1 MSSKLSKD
9 DLEVLLADKRYELI
23 SKVVNASVVKGERKW
38 TFSDM
43 LDKVFLDK
51 YLGIPIFLLIIWFM
65 FQFTYVISAPIMD
78 IISLFFLWIGKY
90 AYLMPNEILAS
101 FIKEGLIGGIGFIL
115 VFVAPIGF
123 LFFSIAVLEDSGYM
137 ARAAFVMDRIMF
149 RIGLTGRSF
158 IPMILGFGCNVP
170 AIMATRSIE
179 GEKDRLI
186 TILIN
191 PFISCTAR
199 LPIYVLF
206 AGAFFGNYAG
216 LAIWSMYLLGMI
228 VAIFSALLFR
238 KTILKGEPTPLIL
251 ELPIFRRPSL
261 KTALNLMWYRTS
273 AFIQKVFTYLLIGA
287 IALWVLSNFPLGVS
301 IENSFVGIIG
311 HLIEPIFKPLGFD
324 WRSAAA
330 FVFGFFAKEIVVET
344 FGILYAVEGK
354 ASISTSISGSMN
366 ALSGF
371 AFMAFSLLYI
381 PCIATLTTIRKE
393 TGSWKWTGLAVIYS
407 FIVAY
412 LVAALIVSLG
422 KFFGIG

>member
-1 MSSKLSKD
+1 MSSKISKD

-38 TFSDM
+38 TLSDM
-43 LDKVFLDK
+43 LDKVYLDK
-51 YLGIPIFLLIIWFM
+51 YLGIPIFLLVIWFM
-65 FQFTYVISAPIMD
+65 FQFTFVISAPFMD
-78 IISLFFLWIGKY
+78 MIGMFFLWLGNY
-90 AYLMPNEILAS
+90 AYLIPNEILAS
-101 FIKEGLIGGIGFIL
+101 FIKDGLIGGIGFIL
-115 VFVAPIGF
+115 VFVAPISF
-123 LFFSIAVLEDSGYM
+123 LFFTVAVLEDSGYI

-170 AIMATRSIE
+170 AIMASRSIE

-191 PFISCTAR
+191 PFISCSAR

-216 LAIWSMYLLGMI
+216 FAIWSMYLLGII

-238 KTILKGEPTPLIL
+238 KTILKGEPAPLIL

-261 KTALNLMWYRTS
+261 KTALSLMWNRTS
-273 AFIQKVFTYLLIGA
+273 TFIQKVFTYLLIGA
-287 IALWVLSNFPLGVS
+287 IILWLLSNFPLEVN
-301 IENSFVGIIG
+301 IENSYAAMIG

-324 WRSAAA
+324 WRSAIA
-330 FVFGFFAKEIVVET
+330 FIFGFFAKEIVVET
-344 FGILYAVEGK
+344 FGILYAVEGEAAMTK
-354 ASISTSISGSMN
+354 AISGSMT

-381 PCIATLTTIRKE
+381 PCIATLVTIRKE
-393 TGSWKWTGLAVIYS
+393 TDSWKWTGLSVIYS
-407 FIVAY
+407 LIVAY
-412 LVAALIVSLG
+412 LIAALIVGLG
-422 KFFGIG
+422 RFIGFD